1 MRSTRKIMATKKNLT
16 LSQHEGQP
24 HLKPYCQAAKEAAER
39 KSIADE
45 LRAKA
50 TVELRAKLDSDP
62 ETKDFTGTVVC
73 IYDDQVYKIRVQR
86 PASCNWRD
94 KRLQDPKLKEY
105 KALMKDIDFRLAYA
119 KELEEFLSQSHPKCV
134 DHGFTIAFMNK

>member
-1 MRSTRKIMATKKNLT
+1 MATKKNLT

-39 KSIADE
+39 KTIADE

-62 ETKDFTGTVVC
+62 ETKDFTGTVVPATGETNAF
-73 IYDDQVYKIRVQR
+73 KTPNSKSIRH
-86 PASCNWRD
+86 
-94 KRLQDPKLKEY
+94 L
-105 KALMKDIDFRLAYA
+105 
-119 KELEEFLSQSHPKCV
+119 
-134 DHGFTIAFMNK
+134 